1 MAESGNGYVL
11 RGFTVGDYDQ
21 FASWFDVPPTLE
33 DLPPTGL
40 VCGEMKAVGFL
51 YMTDSSF
58 CILAFWHVNPKN
70 TKKESYVS
78 LKKVIMGLCD
88 VAKILGK
95 KNVFITTTNR
105 GMIRLL
111 EGLNFYNADGHLILR
126 VGND

>member
-1 MAESGNGYVL
+1 MAESGDSYIL
-11 RGFTVGDYDQ
+11 REFTVDDYQ
-21 FASWFDVPPTLE
+21 EFSSWFDVAPKLE

-40 VCGEMKAVGFL
+40 VSGDMKAVGFL

-78 LKKVIMGLCD
+78 LKKVVMGLCE
-88 VAKILGK
+88 VARILGK
-95 KNVFITTTNR
+95 KNIFITTTNR
-105 GMIRLL
+105 GMIRML

-126 VGND
+126 VQ